1 MSKTFVNFDADK
13 IFDEILDDIRENSSN
28 IDFPIDCPH
37 CGKEFEAHGGL
48 NKCPHC
54 GEETSI
60 NVNVNF

>member
-13 IFDEILDDIRENSSN
+13 IFDEILDDIRENSS
-28 IDFPIDCPH
+28 DIDCPH
-37 CGKEFEAHGGL
+37 CGKEFKAHGGL